1 MVSTCGMKPSSH
13 TSRIP
18 GLDIVR
24 GFALFG
30 VLVVN
35 ISGYLGANPTKAD
48 ICARVVKELF
58 FSNKFWPIFS
68 LLFGIGVGLQL
79 ASGLTWIR
87 HLRRMAGLFLFGLIL
102 LVFFDGNQILVR
114 YSILGCVVYLFR
126 HASQRWLLFLAGT
139 FLILASFDQPLCE
152 AFGISLHGVDG
163 RATFLDSVRSNFA
176 GTAAG
181 LASPAYYLMR
191 MNEILAMF
199 ILGLYVAKS
208 NMLGSSTPPTERRWL
223 QHAQRLGLALGLTG
237 TFLHRFLDFAPA
249 NDCLVSKVVG
259 RFVMLLS
266 NDAMAIGYAASVF
279 RLAGQLDWLAP
290 AGRMALTNF
299 LSQWA
304 ILRLLFDPLFLGMQ
318 GKHSHL
324 FGVAVCIAIFA
335 AQVLWSRLWFHR
347 FKHGPVEWLWRRIEG
362 KDSLRDSAW

>member
-1 MVSTCGMKPSSH
+1 MKPSNNN
-13 TSRIP
+13 SRIP
-18 GLDIVR
+18 ALDILR

-35 ISGYLGANPTKAD
+35 VSGYLGARPTQAD
-48 ICARVVKELF
+48 IAVRVVKELF

-68 LLFGIGVGLQL
+68 LLFGIGIALQL
-79 ASGLTWIR
+79 ARGLTWAR
-87 HLRRMAGLFLFGLIL
+87 HLRRMAGLFLFGLML
-102 LVFFDGNQILVR
+102 LIVFDGNQILVR

-126 HASQRWLLFLAGT
+126 HASQRRLLLLAGI
-139 FLILASFDQPLCE
+139 FLIFASFDRPLCE
-152 AFGISLHGVDG
+152 AFGVSLHSVDG
-163 RATFLDSVRSNFA
+163 SRATFLDSVRSNLA

-191 MNEILAMF
+191 MNEILVMF
-199 ILGLYVAKS
+199 LFGLYIAKS
-208 NMLGSSTPPTERRWL
+208 NLLASRTPPTERL
-223 QHAQRLGLALGLTG
+223 TYAQRVGLTLGLTG
-237 TFLHRFLDFAPA
+237 TLLHQFLDTAPA
-249 NDCLVSKVVG
+249 NGGIISKGVS

-279 RLAGQLDWLAP
+279 RLSKQLTWLAP

-324 FGVAVCIAIFA
+324 FGFAVCIAIFA
-335 AQVLWSRLWFHR
+335 A
-347 FKHGPVEWLWRRIEG
+347 
-362 KDSLRDSAW
+362 

>member
-1 MVSTCGMKPSSH
+1 MNPPST

-18 GLDIVR
+18 ALDIVR

-35 ISGYLGANPTKAD
+35 VSGYLGARPTEPD
-48 ICARVVKELF
+48 IAVRVVKELF

-79 ASGLTWIR
+79 ARGLTWTR
-87 HLRRMAGLFLFGLIL
+87 HLRRMAGLFLFGLML

-139 FLILASFDQPLCE
+139 FLLFASFDRPLCE

-199 ILGLYVAKS
+199 IFGLYVAKS
-208 NMLGSSTPPTERRWL
+208 NLLRSSTPPTERRWL
-223 QHAQRLGLALGLTG
+223 QQAQWLGLALGLMG
-237 TFLHRFLDFAPA
+237 TLWHQFRDLSPA
-249 NDCLVSKVVG
+249 NDGLVSKGVG
-259 RFVMLLS
+259 RLIMLLS
-266 NDAMAIGYAASVF
+266 NDAMAIGYAATVF
-279 RLAGQLDWLAP
+279 RLAGQLTWLAP

-318 GKHSHL
+318 RKHGHL
-324 FGVAVCIAIFA
+324 FGVALSMAIFA
-335 AQVLWSRLWFHR
+335 AQVLWSRWWFHR
-347 FKHGPVEWLWRRIEG
+347 FEHGPVEWLWRRIEG
-362 KDSLRDSAW
+362 KDSLRDGALVK